1 MIWIGKEDIVM
12 KQIIK
17 FMDKNVDGCGTDV
30 ETMIQIEGDQA
41 LTNEAVKRI
50 KDTIEKYKKEN
61 YGEYSTDDVV
71 EAACEQLGR
80 EGYICECLSED
91 VTIEF

>member
-1 MIWIGKEDIVM
+1 M
-12 KQIIK
+12 KQIIN
-17 FMDKNVDGCGTDV
+17 FIDADVDGCGTNV

-41 LTNEAVKRI
+41 LTNGAIKRI
-50 KDTIEKYKKEN
+50 KDVIERYKKEN

-80 EGYICECLSED
+80 EGYIYECLPAD
-91 VTIEF
+91 IAIEF

>member
-1 MIWIGKEDIVM
+1 MEKNIM
-12 KQIIK
+12 KQIIN
-17 FMDKNVDGCGTDV
+17 FIDTDVDGCGTNV

-41 LTNEAVKRI
+41 LTNGAIKRI
-50 KDTIEKYKKEN
+50 KDVIERYKKEN

-80 EGYICECLSED
+80 EGYIYECLPSD
-91 VTIEF
+91 IAIEF

>member
-1 MIWIGKEDIVM
+1 M
-12 KQIIK
+12 KQIIN
-17 FMDKNVDGCGTDV
+17 FIDADVDGCGTDV

-41 LTNEAVKRI
+41 LTNGAIKRI
-50 KDTIEKYKKEN
+50 KDAIERYKKEN
-61 YGEYSTDDVV
+61 YGKYSPYDVV

-80 EGYICECLSED
+80 EGYIYEYLSED

>member
-1 MIWIGKEDIVM
+1 M
-12 KQIIK
+12 KQIIN
-17 FMDKNVDGCGTDV
+17 FIDTDVDGCGTDV

-41 LTNEAVKRI
+41 LTNGAIKSI
-50 KDTIEKYKKEN
+50 KDVIERYKKEN

-80 EGYICECLSED
+80 EGYIYECLPAD
-91 VTIEF
+91 IAIEF

>member
-1 MIWIGKEDIVM
+1 M
-12 KQIIK
+12 KQIIN
-17 FMDKNVDGCGTDV
+17 FIDADVDGCGTDV

-41 LTNEAVKRI
+41 LTNGAIKRI
-50 KDTIEKYKKEN
+50 KDAIERYKKEN
-61 YGEYSTDDVV
+61 YGECSPYDVV

-80 EGYICECLSED
+80 EGYIYEYLSED